1 MTIIVTVKVS
11 YILKLNTINNNNN
24 NYNNNDKNNHN
35 NNKNNSFFS
44 WFLCLILQF
53 CCFISLSRRRMPTNP
68 CITYFFIKK

>member
-44 WFLCLILQF
+44 WFLCLNFAILLF
-53 CCFISLSRRRMPTNP
+53 
-68 CITYFFIKK
+68 YFFISEKNANQSMYNLFLY